1 MLERIEI
8 KYDIVVVDVKQ
19 EIGCDIVAVKVK
31 REIKHYKIA
40 A

>member
-19 EIGCDIVAVKVK
+19 EIERDIVAVKVK